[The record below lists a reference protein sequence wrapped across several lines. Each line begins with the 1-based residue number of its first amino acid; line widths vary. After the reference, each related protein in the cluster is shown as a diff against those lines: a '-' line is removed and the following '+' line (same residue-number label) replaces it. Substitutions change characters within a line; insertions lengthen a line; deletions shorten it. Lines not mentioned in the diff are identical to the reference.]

1 MLGRAEP
8 EGPAQEVEQ
17 QRVLRAATELR
28 GRLAAA
34 KERCD
39 AMALDLQALLLRR
52 QRREAASA
60 ADGQRSGS
68 RQRNSR
74 PQNGGR
80 QDGEQADAVEVAIH
94 ELFGDS
100 DSDVEPTNGNRR
112 TDQRPQNTAT
122 GPAGGRQQHGRA
134 QAAQRQRPRQGR
146 PADDNFE
153 SPYLRIVDPTV
164 VQRRPGPQLSDPQQ
178 QQQQQQRTAAAAGV
192 QRQRSS
198 SLPEE
203 VRRKLA
209 AQVRWGCSRGLAVR
223 RGSSWLISAALQVYC
238 RCVGTSCAPFRLP
251 TLLACCR
258 RLCCPPVRTL
268 CSGIPSQ
275 VGQGGLVTTIVATSA
290 PGAGTVP
297 WRCVSSQH
305 I

>member
-39 AMALDLQALLLRR
+39 AMDLDLQALLLRR
-52 QRREAASA
+52 QRREAAAA
-60 ADGQRSGS
+60 ADRQRSGS
-68 RQRNSR
+68 RQRDSR
-74 PQNGGR
+74 TQNAGS

-100 DSDVEPTNGNRR
+100 DSEDEPTNGNRR
-112 TDQRPQNTAT
+112 ADQRPQNTAA
-122 GPAGGRQQHGRA
+122 GPAGGRQQHSRA
-134 QAAQRQRPRQGR
+134 QAAQRQRQRQRQAR
-146 PADDNFE
+146 PADDEFE
-153 SPYLRIVDPTV
+153 SPYLCIVDPTV
-164 VQRRPGPQLSDPQQ
+164 AQRRPGPQLSSPQQ
-178 QQQQQQRTAAAAGV
+178 QQQQHHHHHHQRTAAAAGV

-209 AQVRWGCSRGLAVR
+209 AQVRWGCSTGLAVR
-223 RGSSWLISAALQVYC
+223 IA
-238 RCVGTSCAPFRLP
+238 
-251 TLLACCR
+251 
-258 RLCCPPVRTL
+258 
-268 CSGIPSQ
+268 
-275 VGQGGLVTTIVATSA
+275 
-290 PGAGTVP
+290 
-297 WRCVSSQH
+297 
-305 I
+305 